1 MSEFIGRS
9 CCCSGRVRAFRKY
22 LQGCQDYIETG
33 TLFGGSAVEI
43 GQIVSGDVHCV
54 DPLNGYNG
62 EPGRPDPECDMV
74 PSPEIVRSNWEAAG
88 LDPLR
93 LHLHLQ
99 KTPPL
104 PVALGDRKFDV
115 AYIDGDHTVEG
126 CMSDWLLLKDRISK
140 FIIFDDLDN
149 KPAVRH
155 VVQVA
160 VGSTGSDWR
169 LIDHDFLGILA
180 HV

>member
-54 DPLNGYNG
+54 DPLTGYNG

-74 PSPEIVRSNWEAAG
+74 PSPEIVRANWEAAG

-93 LHLHLQ
+93 HLRSSTRLQ
-99 KTPPL
+99 L
-104 PVALGDRKFDV
+104 PGYAEGKAFNR
-115 AYIDGDHTVEG
+115 AY
-126 CMSDWLLLKDRISK
+126 LKEK
-140 FIIFDDLDN
+140 WGLEELY
-149 KPAVRH
+149 
-155 VVQVA
+155 
-160 VGSTGSDWR
+160 G
-169 LIDHDFLGILA
+169 
-180 HV
+180 